1 MQAQLASAEASTMTT
16 LARQNDAFR
25 QALMPIR
32 FDGQLL
38 RGRVGMTIGVANLDH
53 EIVLGVLKKLRE
65 FDDFA
70 AGDDPY
76 GEHDFVAFSHPVDGE
91 DQRFFFKIDY
101 YSDIAMNFGSDDP
114 VNPSVTYRT
123 GTLMLACEY

>member
-65 FDDFA
+65 YSSTSLF
-70 AGDDPY
+70 
-76 GEHDFVAFSHPVDGE
+76 FVM
-91 DQRFFFKIDY
+91 QQ
-101 YSDIAMNFGSDDP
+101 
-114 VNPSVTYRT
+114 VNRCSTT
-123 GTLMLACEY
+123 ENN